1 MGAFS
6 IWHWLVVLGV
16 VLLIFGPS
24 RLPSLGKDL
33 GQALRGFK
41 ESIQEKDIT
50 PATQEEGK
58 KHV

>member
-16 VLLIFGPS
+16 VVLIFGPS
-24 RLPSLGKDL
+24 RLPNLGRDLGKAIKD
-33 GQALRGFK
+33 FK

-50 PATQEEGK
+50 PENKDIDK
-58 KHV
+58 KTP

>member
-16 VLLIFGPS
+16 VVLILGPS
-24 RLPSLGKDL
+24 KLPNLGRDIGKAIKD
-33 GQALRGFK
+33 FK

-50 PATQEEGK
+50 PEMK
-58 KHV
+58 I